1 MKTGRLTREEQKYI
15 VDNYELKSPTEIADA
30 LDRRVQSILDFI
42 ENLPNKKAHSV
53 VDGVKTRPFW
63 KELEKQFDA
72 GEMEHFAD
80 EFAGFIKQ
88 FEGEIL
94 HSEEIQIVDAVRIG
108 ILANRCLREERALLN
123 TIEYSEMEL
132 KKEKMKVAPDLSYM
146 EELNHNILVNRQLQD
161 KASSRYNDFIKAKL
175 NSLDK
180 LKATRDKRE
189 DARNSAYKTSF
200 KDWIKRLVDDRSTRE
215 ELGMVMER
223 GRIAAD
229 TEYKRLTQLHQYI
242 DKKIDIPIL
251 NSESAKALE
260 D

>member
-1 MKTGRLTREEQKYI
+1 MKTGRLTREEQKFI
-15 VDNYELKSPTEIADA
+15 VDNYEVKSPTEIAEA

-53 VDGVKTRPFW
+53 VDGIKTRPFW
-63 KELEKQFDA
+63 KELERQFDKT
-72 GEMEHFAD
+72 EIEHFAD

-108 ILANRCLREERALLN
+108 ILANRCLREERNLLN
-123 TIEYSEMEL
+123 TIESAEMEL
-132 KKEKMKVAPDLSYM
+132 KKEKMKVAPDIGYM

-161 KASSRYNDFIKAKL
+161 KASTRYNDFIKAKL
-175 NSLDK
+175 NALDK

-200 KDWIKRLVDDRSTRE
+200 KDWMKKLVDDRELRE

-229 TEYKRLTQLHQYI
+229 AEYARLTKPYQFI
-242 DKKIDIPIL
+242 DKKVDIPIL
-251 NSESAKALE
+251 NADSATALE
-260 D
+260 E